1 VQSRATKQSTAEER
15 FNIFSDEFN
24 EGEWDAAWT
33 LRYLVLAAGDYLGQ
47 ILGKECADAGM
58 AVMLSPFIQCDDQ
71 ALWRERL
78 EDNWGDCY
86 AAWPLAELFLELT
99 AYARFGIVPP
109 HGENDSDLNIENHL
123 EDMVLRALRFFD
135 ETPLQAWVPDRGTQQ
150 PLIELIMLVKNRWA
164 LDHGEPIDPPALA
177 LFGGVSES
185 RIRNLMAGADSIF
198 NAVDKKIPAQ
208 QALSWLAERDV
219 YLDSIWREQTFSFKA
234 VAEDA
239 LETPLF
245 VPVARDGSIFHPGL
259 DKGAGYK
266 VGAKGEERVIK
277 EFNEALVEL
286 QRMPTPYWRR
296 PNRRGKD
303 GMVRGVD
310 WRRYDL
316 KTLMGLGV

>member
-1 VQSRATKQSTAEER
+1 MQSKATKQSTAEER

-24 EGEWDAAWT
+24 DGEWDAAWT
-33 LRYLVLAAGDYLGQ
+33 LRLLVLSAGDYLGQ
-47 ILGKECADAGM
+47 ILGKAEADAGM
-58 AVMLSPFIQCDDQ
+58 AVMLRPLIQGDDPTH
-71 ALWRERL
+71 WREELNDRWS
-78 EDNWGDCY
+78 ECY
-86 AAWPLAELFLELT
+86 AAWPLGELFLELA
-99 AYARFGIVPP
+99 AYAYFGIVPP
-109 HGENDSDLNIENHL
+109 HGDNDSELNIENHL
-123 EDMVLRALRFFD
+123 KSMVQRAIRFFD
-135 ETPLQAWVPDRGTQQ
+135 ETPLQMWVPNRADQQ
-150 PLIELIMLVKNRWA
+150 PLLELIILVKNRWA

-266 VGAKGEERVIK
+266 VGAKGEEQVIK
-277 EFNEALVEL
+277 EFNEALAEL
-286 QRMPTPYWRR
+286 QQMPTPYWRR

-303 GMVRGVD
+303 GMVRGVE